1 MREPVAIRAARDLGY
16 ATSLVDVGEVRLHC
30 VRHGD
35 GTLPLLL
42 LHGWPELWLT
52 WSRVTGPLGQ
62 HHPLIIP
69 DLRGFGAS
77 RQPTAGPSDRAG
89 PEVHARDLRTLLDRL
104 GIERVGVVAHDVG
117 SLVAQ
122 SLAREMPER
131 IAGLFFFNCFY
142 PGIGQ
147 RWLLPSQIPEIWY
160 QSFNQQAWAA
170 ALIGSSRETCRLYV
184 GHFLRHWAANPHA
197 FDDVLETWVDN
208 FLEPGNLQGGFD
220 WYRSVAEARRGM
232 MEGTAPAIAPIDL
245 PTRVLWGS
253 EDPVLRAAWM
263 DRLPELFTDLEASVA
278 EGAGHFVHWE
288 QPARAEAEIRAF
300 FAASG

>member
-1 MREPVAIRAARDLGY
+1 MTEPVAIRAARDLGY
-16 ATSLVDVGEVRLHC
+16 ATALVDVGGVRLHC
-30 VRHGD
+30 VRHGE
-35 GTLPLLL
+35 GPLPLLL

-52 WSRVTGPLGQ
+52 WSRVAGLLGQ
-62 HHPLIIP
+62 HHQLIMP

-77 RQPTAGPSDRAG
+77 RQPTDGPSDRAG
-89 PEVHARDLRTLLDRL
+89 PDVHANDLLTLLDRL
-104 GIERVGVVAHDVG
+104 GVERVGVVAHDVG

-122 SLAREMPER
+122 SLARAMPER

-160 QSFNQQAWAA
+160 QTFNQQPWSA
-170 ALIGSSRETCRLYV
+170 ALVGSARESCRLYI
-184 GHFLRHWAANPHA
+184 GHFLRHWAADPHA

-220 WYRSVAEARRGM
+220 WYRSVAEARRRM
-232 MEGTAPAIAPIDL
+232 MEGTAPALAPIGL
-245 PTRVLWGS
+245 PTRVFWGS

-263 DRLPELFTDLEASVA
+263 DRLPDFFTHVRASVA

-288 QPARAEAEIRAF
+288 QPARAAAEIRTF
-300 FAASG
+300 FAGSS